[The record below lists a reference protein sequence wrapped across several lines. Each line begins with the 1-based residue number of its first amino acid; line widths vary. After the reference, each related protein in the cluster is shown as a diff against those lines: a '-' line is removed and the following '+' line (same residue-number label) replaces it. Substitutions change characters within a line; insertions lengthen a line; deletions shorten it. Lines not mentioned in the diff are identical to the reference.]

1 LRSIAV
7 AKKKTESSP
16 SKLKKSPRGAVVKPS
31 KIANAQ
37 VAGGSMTEE
46 NKRTGSAPA
55 AVKVGLSSEAIGHA
69 AGDVWKVLADRG
81 EQTVAGLKKAVDSP
95 DELVVAA
102 LGWLARENK
111 VSFATNGRSVTV
123 SLL

>member
-7 AKKKTESSP
+7 AKKKAESSP
-16 SKLKKSPRGAVVKPS
+16 SKLKRAPRGSVTKPS
-31 KIANAQ
+31 KTANSQ

-46 NKRTGSAPA
+46 NKRTSSAPA
-55 AVKVGLSSEAIGHA
+55 TARIGLSSDAIGHT

-95 DELVVAA
+95 DELVLAA

-111 VSFATNGRSVTV
+111 VAFTTNGRSITV